1 MNAWIKAG
9 AVLAGYCLAIFVAA
23 GVVVVHYTLTDGPEA
38 EAESGMRAA
47 GDVFL
52 FIAIFGAMAV
62 VPTVMALRFLRGSG
76 WFWRALAGL
85 ALVVACAGIAACV
98 VFGLERLRPFGAPDD
113 ALASWAGLAVIPM
126 LLSPFVAGGFGL
138 AWLMAPPSGAR
149 RLLLLATIVEGCV
162 VLDAI
167 AAWAPALLRR

>member
-9 AVLAGYCLAIFVAA
+9 AILAGYCLAIFVAA

-47 GDVFL
+47 GDAFL
-52 FIAIFGAMAV
+52 FIAVFGAMAV

-113 ALASWAGLAVIPM
+113 AQDASYLAASARISSLDWIDDDMTV
-126 LLSPFVAGGFGL
+126 PFVWFSFCSYLHGLSTPHFGVKFQL
-138 AWLMAPPSGAR
+138 VKAN
-149 RLLLLATIVEGCV
+149 
-162 VLDAI
+162 
-167 AAWAPALLRR
+167 